1 MLQVTKEL
9 TVSAPAYKSLTVT
22 GRGAG
27 HGCDYLDRDNYIQH
41 GDILHTELAGESGQE
56 IRIVRWASL
65 LNHDSDFQF

>member
-1 MLQVTKEL
+1 MQVTKEL

-56 IRIVRWASL
+56 IRIVRWAAL